1 MIAMNLPEKTIMDL
15 IYYTNEF
22 IDNACSQKFIRE
34 AETNKSRLKKVIGRV
49 MVKPKR
55 ILNDF
60 RLKGTVKKLT

>member
-1 MIAMNLPEKTIMDL
+1 MIAINLPEKTIMDL

-34 AETNKSRLKKVIGRV
+34 AEANKNRLKKAIGRA
-49 MVKPKR
+49 MGRPKK

-60 RLKGTVKKLT
+60 RLNDMVKN

>member
-1 MIAMNLPEKTIMDL
+1 MIAINLPEKTIMDL

-34 AETNKSRLKKVIGRV
+34 AEANKNRLKKAIGRV
-49 MVKPKR
+49 IERPKR

-60 RLKGTVKKLT
+60 RLKDMVKKLT